1 MHKINLFRPTLL
13 ALSLAF
19 ANSYAQA
26 SMVRNDVDYQFFR
39 DFAENKGQFTVG
51 SSNIPVFNKQGQ
63 KMQQYY
69 PIYRCLIYM
78 WQIG

>member
-39 DFAENKGQFTVG
+39 DFAENKGQFTV
-51 SSNIPVFNKQGQ
+51 
-63 KMQQYY
+63 
-69 PIYRCLIYM
+69 
-78 WQIG
+78 

>member
-1 MHKINLFRPTLL
+1 MHQINLFRPTLL

-19 ANSYAQA
+19 ANSHAQA

-51 SSNIPVFNKQGQ
+51 SSNIPVLINKVRRL
-63 KMQQYY
+63 QQYY